1 MKLQYLGDSRDAFKW
16 DLLHWICMRSSPRFD
31 ELAFVPM
38 LTPDLLG
45 SNEGNTS
52 HDRFKCQN
60 PFIPPF
66 LISLKNEPRSLER
79 ISTLGAIEPNAEPF
93 HVSVFGN
100 SRHIDIGNKRAEYW
114 VGFELEKHANA
125 VVFFDPDN
133 GFETKTKRGTKW
145 IRHSELKYLFTRLP
159 ETSVV
164 AVYQHRPQRRAW
176 NDLFADLTKKIDYVH
191 TAVTAYEGNL
201 AFVVMAGNA
210 SSGKRICDII
220 KSYTKEHSVV
230 RHTVLRHGHI

>member
-16 DLLHWICMRSSPRFD
+16 DLLHYISTRSLPRFD

-38 LTPDLLG
+38 LTPDVLG
-45 SNEGNTS
+45 LNEGNTP
-52 HDRFKCQN
+52 HDWFECQD
-60 PFIPPF
+60 FIRPF

-79 ISTLGAIEPNAEPF
+79 ISTLGAIEPNAAPF
-93 HVSVFGN
+93 RVSVYGN
-100 SRHIDIGNKRAEYW
+100 SKHIGIGNQRAEYW
-114 VGFELEKHANA
+114 VDFEPKKYENA

-133 GFETKTKRGTKW
+133 GFETKTQRGAKW
-145 IRHSELKYLFTRLP
+145 IRHSELEYLFTRLP

-164 AVYQHRPQRRAW
+164 VVYQHRPQRRAW
-176 NDLFADLTKKIDYVH
+176 NDLFPDLTKKLDYVH
-191 TAVTAYEGNL
+191 TAVAAYEGNL

-210 SSGKRICDII
+210 TCGKRIFDVI
-220 KSYTKEHSVV
+220 KGYAEEHSDV